1 MISDGAFCELL
12 RSAGIETV
20 PMVSCPQ
27 SPRNNRSSTAAN
39 KQLEEASLRFV
50 IAWAFLFP
58 LFAKPNIKLY
68 LQRNW
73 PGFIDEMKDAFI
85 GLVMEG
91 PFPPANGAY
100 FVTEISGHQ
109 G

>member
-1 MISDGAFCELL
+1 
-12 RSAGIETV
+12 
-20 PMVSCPQ
+20 MVSCPQ

-100 FVTEISGHQ
+100 FVTEISEHQ